1 MTNPRRNEPHPALPV
16 PARHRDFLRC
26 TAWTALDVLGAD
38 PQASFDIRGAALIV
52 RELLQHYTVEGAAQ
66 AVSEALAGLD
76 SLAAGAVPRDA
87 ARAACRPLVEVFDAL
102 LQVTTWARLQA
113 AQDVAEAE
121 LRQWV
126 TE

>member
-1 MTNPRRNEPHPALPV
+1 MSHRPLQRPHPALPV
-16 PARHRDFLRC
+16 PAAHRDFLGSV
-26 TAWTALDVLGAD
+26 AWSALDLLGTDAQAD
-38 PQASFDIRGAALIV
+38 LDIQGAALIV
-52 RELLQHYTVEGAAQ
+52 SALAEHYTVEGAAQ

>member
-52 RELLQHYTVEGAAQ
+52 RELLQHYTVEGAGK
-66 AVSEALAGLD
+66 AVSEALAALD
-76 SLAAGAVPRDA
+76 LLAAGSVSPDA
-87 ARAACRPLVEVFDAL
+87 AKASCGPLVEVFDAL
-102 LQVTTWARLQA
+102 LRGVTWARLNE
-113 AQDVAEAE
+113 AQTIADTALMCRA
-121 LRQWV
+121 
-126 TE
+126 TS